1 MICLLITEL
10 KEVANELVDSWL
22 VVIRN
27 HQGDA
32 KDKGV
37 PVIKKLKI
45 KKIEKNGQETKTTG
59 SKPAKATK
67 RTSSDDH
74 NSDSK
79 QSNTRT
85 KEGSAKTE
93 RKPRRDSIDDDI
105 PLSKLRKSN
114 VETKEKESKV
124 APSSSVKAKAPV
136 KTEEVKKRPRTA
148 KVPASKFRST
158 GKHFGC
164 FICSTLNFCSVSVE
178 HKEAGY
184 CAALALATLL
194 IHFPLI

>member
-1 MICLLITEL
+1 MLVTEL

-27 HQGDA
+27 HQGDT
-32 KDKGV
+32 KDKGA
-37 PVIKKLKI
+37 PVVKKLKI
-45 KKIEKNGQETKTTG
+45 KKIEKNGQATKIV

-85 KEGSAKTE
+85 KDGSAKTE

-105 PLSKLRKSN
+105 PLSKLRKGN
-114 VETKEKESKV
+114 VETKEKESKA
-124 APSSSVKAKAPV
+124 APSSSVKGKASV

-164 FICSTLNFCSVSVE
+164 CFISNKQSLFFC
-178 HKEAGY
+178 
-184 CAALALATLL
+184 L
-194 IHFPLI
+194 IPELSFLFQ